1 MIGMLPGLVM
11 YDEEGKQTKIQMLQ
25 NAFHKKARQRAR
37 PLQGPQVSPSFFL
50 SKPLP
55 TYSIL

>member
-1 MIGMLPGLVM
+1 MLPGLVM